1 MILSF
6 LDSPIWPSLAPGFLG
21 LSSRMLP
28 LNYFLFLQIILFLFI
43 TPGTPRIVIISY
55 SMNYGVQKCIWT
67 ALGDITAN
75 FIQATLVIFVLGSF
89 FLDNPNFLN
98 IFKWIG
104 IIYLIYLAYD
114 VYKSKPK
121 DINSH
126 DYSEKSIFS
135 FFKDGFLVAGT
146 SPKAWAFFPLI
157 FPQFIDFNS
166 NYVVHFFILITTYM
180 VLDFLSLIGYAILA
194 NKLIVWLKA
203 NPKVINTISACVL
216 LTIAIIIAVIQEY

>member
-1 MILSF
+1 MF
-6 LDSPIWPSLAPGFLG
+6 
-21 LSSRMLP
+21 P

-75 FIQATLVIFVLGSF
+75 IIQATLVIFVLGSF
-89 FLDNPNFLN
+89 FTDNPNFLN
-98 IFKWIG
+98 TFKWIG
-104 IIYLIYLAYD
+104 VLYLLYLAYD
-114 VYKSKPK
+114 IYTSRPK
-121 DINSH
+121 DVTTSNIS
-126 DYSEKSIFS
+126 SKSFFS

-146 SPKAWAFFPLI
+146 SPKAWMFFPLI

-166 NYVVHFFILITTYM
+166 NYVVQFFILITTYV
-180 VLDFLSLIGYAILA
+180 VLDFLSLIAYAVLA
-194 NKLIVWLKA
+194 RKLIVWIKT

-216 LTIAIIIAVIQEY
+216 IIIAGIISFIQRY

>member
-1 MILSF
+1 
-6 LDSPIWPSLAPGFLG
+6 
-21 LSSRMLP
+21 MLP

-98 IFKWIG
+98 TFKWIG

-180 VLDFLSLIGYAILA
+180 VLDFLSLVGYAILA

-216 LTIAIIIAVIQEY
+216 LTIAIIIAVIQKY

>member
-1 MILSF
+1 
-6 LDSPIWPSLAPGFLG
+6 
-21 LSSRMLP
+21 MLP
-28 LNYFLFLQIILFLFI
+28 LDYFLFLQIILFLFI

-67 ALGDITAN
+67 ALGDISAN
-75 FIQATLVIFVLGSF
+75 FFQGILVIFVLGSF
-89 FLDNPNFLN
+89 FSENPNFLN
-98 IFKWIG
+98 IFKWVG

-114 VYKSKPK
+114 IYNRRPKHFNTANHNKKSF
-121 DINSH
+121 
-126 DYSEKSIFS
+126 FS

-166 NYVVHFFILITTYM
+166 NYIIQFFILITTYM
-180 VLDFLSLIGYAILA
+180 VLDFLSLVGYAILA
-194 NKLIVWLKA
+194 NKLIIWIKA

-216 LTIAIIIAVIQEY
+216 LIIAVIIAATQHY